1 MAILVPARGRHDLR
15 RDELRM
21 GLTPACIDWA
31 ALAAIAGDHSCSSQ
45 QMLDTVSQQDWILVV
60 ADVAA
65 QL

>member
-1 MAILVPARGRHDLR
+1 
-15 RDELRM
+15 M

-31 ALAAIAGDHSCSSQ
+31 ALAAIAGDHSRSSQ

>member
-1 MAILVPARGRHDLR
+1 
-15 RDELRM
+15 M

-31 ALAAIAGDHSCSSQ
+31 ALTAIAGDHSRSSQ